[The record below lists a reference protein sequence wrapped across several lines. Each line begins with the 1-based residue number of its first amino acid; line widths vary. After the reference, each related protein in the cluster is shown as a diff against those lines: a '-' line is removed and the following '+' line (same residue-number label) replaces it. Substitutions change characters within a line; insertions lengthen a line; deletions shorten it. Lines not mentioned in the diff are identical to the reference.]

1 MINETDY
8 IKVKGRDDI
17 FRDPETNAI
26 LNCDEKSY
34 NDYIMKY
41 KKAYS
46 DQKRL
51 KTLETDV
58 NEIKN
63 DLNEIKNLL
72 ISLSQNK

>member
-8 IKVKGRDDI
+8 IKVKGREDI

-41 KKAYS
+41 KKAYTT
-46 DQKRL
+46 R
-51 KTLETDV
+51 
-58 NEIKN
+58 
-63 DLNEIKNLL
+63 
-72 ISLSQNK
+72 